1 MGEAKAELRR
11 RHAREGERSR
21 GEPSPFQVARS
32 RLVFDV
38 NKRVLHF
45 MTTNPI
51 SHSTMKALHLFCN
64 PSPEPLTTTS
74 VTRDAS

>member
-1 MGEAKAELRR
+1 MGEAKAELPQ
-11 RHAREGERSR
+11 RHAREGERRES
-21 GEPSPFQVARS
+21 EPSPFQVARS

-51 SHSTMKALHLFCN
+51 
-64 PSPEPLTTTS
+64 PQ
-74 VTRDAS
+74 